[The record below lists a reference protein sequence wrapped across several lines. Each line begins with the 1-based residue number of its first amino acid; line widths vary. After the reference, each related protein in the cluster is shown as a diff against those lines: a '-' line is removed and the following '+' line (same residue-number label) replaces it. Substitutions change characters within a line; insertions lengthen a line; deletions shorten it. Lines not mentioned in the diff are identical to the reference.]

1 MIDADEMLTL
11 IESCRREMQAMLPA
25 DEFASLSSKTR
36 QDYRQLGRTLLL
48 RARYAEGG
56 MAEVITATQRPT
68 TYYKRVAAL
77 RYCLYAD
84 LVERLKSLHS
94 ALSARPVDELQ
105 VMAIQAQLQQQ
116 RAFLREFETAR
127 QSGSAGERRKRA
139 SKRQALRGL
148 PGDWREQLYRRAA
161 KGKYADAI
169 LVAALTGCR
178 PEELRQGVHIR
189 RVDNPRSGMGE
200 IRFEI
205 DGAKVK
211 AHQGQPHRLI
221 AYGAHDP
228 HPLLEALRIRLAG
241 RRELL
246 VCIDS
251 PVNFTVEV
259 RRLAH
264 SLWPKHKHKHAI
276 TAYCLRHQWAADL
289 KRHAAADSVSQG
301 LGHASAKTR
310 RHYGQAN
317 QASSRHAL
325 QPIVIEAER
334 PVKGAASSSSLKHG
348 IHALKRIMAR

>member
-1 MIDADEMLTL
+1 MIDADEMVAL
-11 IESCRREMQAMLPA
+11 IESCRRDMQAMLPV

-36 QDYRQLGRTLLL
+36 QDYRQLGRTLLQ

-56 MAEVITATQRPT
+56 VAEVMTATQRPT
-68 TYYKRVAAL
+68 TYYKRLAAL

-84 LVERLKSLHS
+84 LVRHLKSLHS
-94 ALSARPVDELQ
+94 ALSARPVDRLQ
-105 VMAIQAQLQQQ
+105 VMAIRAQLQQQ
-116 RAFLREFETAR
+116 RAVLHEFDIAR
-127 QSGSAGERRKRA
+127 QSGHPGERRKRA

-148 PGDWREQLYRRAA
+148 PGDWREQLYRCAA

-189 RVDNPRSGMGE
+189 RVNNPRSGMGE

-259 RRLAH
+259 RRLAR
-264 SLWPKHKHKHAI
+264 SLWPKHKHTF

-301 LGHASAKTR
+301 LGHASVKTR
-310 RHYGQAN
+310 RHHGQAN

-334 PVKGAASSSSLKHG
+334 PVKPTAAKVPCYRAASSTESTP
-348 IHALKRIMAR
+348 

>member
-1 MIDADEMLTL
+1 MIDADEMVAL

-36 QDYRQLGRTLLL
+36 KDYRQLGRTLLQ

-56 MAEVITATQRPT
+56 VAEVMTATQRPT
-68 TYYKRVAAL
+68 TFYKRVAAL

-84 LVERLKSLHS
+84 LVGHLKSLHS
-94 ALSARPVDELQ
+94 ALSARPADRLQ

-148 PGDWREQLYRRAA
+148 PGDWRERLYQRAA

-178 PEELRQGVHIR
+178 PEELRRGVLIR

-241 RRELL
+241 PQELL

-259 RRLAH
+259 RRLAR
-264 SLWPKHKHKHAI
+264 SLWPKHKHTV

-289 KRHAAADSVSQG
+289 KRHAATDSVSQG

-334 PVKGAASSSSLKHG
+334 PVKPTAAKVPCYRAASSTESTP
-348 IHALKRIMAR
+348 

>member
-1 MIDADEMLTL
+1 MAGRNFHVHLVSDSTGETVSSVARACLVQYEGIFVQEHVWSLVRTKGQMEKVMVEVERNRGPVLYTLVDPELRDCVRDHCRKLQLPCVGVLDQVMSVLAVHFHSKSEQWPGRQHQLDEGYFDRIDAMHYTL
-11 IESCRREMQAMLPA
+11 AHDDGQSTHDLEDA
-25 DEFASLSSKTR
+25 D
-36 QDYRQLGRTLLL
+36 
-48 RARYAEGG
+48 
-56 MAEVITATQRPT
+56 V
-68 TYYKRVAAL
+68 
-77 RYCLYAD
+77 
-84 LVERLKSLHS
+84 
-94 ALSARPVDELQ
+94 
-105 VMAIQAQLQQQ
+105 
-116 RAFLREFETAR
+116 
-127 QSGSAGERRKRA
+127 
-139 SKRQALRGL
+139 
-148 PGDWREQLYRRAA
+148 
-161 KGKYADAI
+161 I

-178 PEELRQGVHIR
+178 PEELRRGVLIR
-189 RVDNPRSGMGE
+189 WVNNPRSGMGE

-259 RRLAH
+259 RRLAR
-264 SLWPKHKHKHAI
+264 SLWPKHKHAI

-325 QPIVIEAER
+325 HPIAIEAER
-334 PVKGAASSSSLKHG
+334 SVRPATAKAPHHRAASSKTVTP
-348 IHALKRIMAR
+348 

>member
-1 MIDADEMLTL
+1 MIDADEMVAL

-36 QDYRQLGRTLLL
+36 QDYRQLGRTLLQ

-56 MAEVITATQRPT
+56 VAEVMTATQRPT
-68 TYYKRVAAL
+68 TFYKRVAAL

-84 LVERLKSLHS
+84 LVEQLKSLRS
-94 ALSARPVDELQ
+94 ALSTRPMDRLQ

-116 RAFLREFETAR
+116 RTFLREFEVAR
-127 QSGSAGERRKRA
+127 QSGPTDERRKRA

-148 PGDWREQLYRRAA
+148 PGDWREQLYQRAA

-178 PEELRQGVHIR
+178 PEELRRGVLIR

-251 PVNFTVEV
+251 PVNFTVEA

-264 SLWPKHKHKHAI
+264 SLWPKHKHAI

-325 QPIVIEAER
+325 QPIAIEAER
-334 PVKGAASSSSLKHG
+334 PVKPTTAKGPRHRAASSTESTP
-348 IHALKRIMAR
+348 

>member
-1 MIDADEMLTL
+1 MVEVDGMIAL

-25 DEFASLSSKTR
+25 DEFSSLSSKTR
-36 QDYRQLGRTLLL
+36 REYRQLGRTLLK
-48 RARYAEGG
+48 RSRYAEGG
-56 MAEVITATQRPT
+56 VVEVLNDTRRPT
-68 TYYKRVAAL
+68 TFYKRLAAL

-84 LVERLKSLHS
+84 LVEHLGYLHS
-94 ALSARPVDELQ
+94 ALTVRPVDRLRIT
-105 VMAIQAQLQQQ
+105 AIHTQLQQQ

-127 QSGSAGERRKRA
+127 QSGHTGERHKRV

-148 PGDWREQLYRRAA
+148 PGDWREQLYQRAA

-178 PEELRQGVHIR
+178 PEELRRGVLIR

-264 SLWPKHKHKHAI
+264 SLWPKHKHAI

-325 QPIVIEAER
+325 QPIAIEAER
-334 PVKGAASSSSLKHG
+334 PVKPTTAKGPRHRAASSTESTP
-348 IHALKRIMAR
+348 

>member
-1 MIDADEMLTL
+1 
-11 IESCRREMQAMLPA
+11 
-25 DEFASLSSKTR
+25 
-36 QDYRQLGRTLLL
+36 
-48 RARYAEGG
+48 
-56 MAEVITATQRPT
+56 
-68 TYYKRVAAL
+68 
-77 RYCLYAD
+77 
-84 LVERLKSLHS
+84 
-94 ALSARPVDELQ
+94 
-105 VMAIQAQLQQQ
+105 MAIQAQLQQQ
-116 RAFLREFETAR
+116 RAFLRKFDMAR
-127 QSGSAGERRKRA
+127 QSGHPGERRKRA

-148 PGDWREQLYRRAA
+148 PGDWREQLYQRAA

-178 PEELRQGVHIR
+178 PEELRRGVLIR

-264 SLWPKHKHKHAI
+264 SLWPKHKHTI

-334 PVKGAASSSSLKHG
+334 PVKPTTAKVPCYRAASSTESTP
-348 IHALKRIMAR
+348 

>member
-1 MIDADEMLTL
+1 MIDADEMVAL

-36 QDYRQLGRTLLL
+36 QDYRQLGRTLLQ

-56 MAEVITATQRPT
+56 VAEVMTATQRPT
-68 TYYKRVAAL
+68 TFYKRVAAL

-84 LVERLKSLHS
+84 LVGQLKSLRS
-94 ALSARPVDELQ
+94 ALSARPMDRLQ

-116 RAFLREFETAR
+116 RTFLREFDIAR
-127 QSGSAGERRKRA
+127 QSGPTDERRKRA

-148 PGDWREQLYRRAA
+148 PGDWRERLYQRAA

-189 RVDNPRSGMGE
+189 RVNNPRSGMGE

-259 RRLAH
+259 RRLAR
-264 SLWPKHKHKHAI
+264 SLWPKHKHAI

-325 QPIVIEAER
+325 HPIAIEAER
-334 PVKGAASSSSLKHG
+334 SVRPATAKAPRHRAASSKTVTP
-348 IHALKRIMAR
+348 

>member
-1 MIDADEMLTL
+1 
-11 IESCRREMQAMLPA
+11 
-25 DEFASLSSKTR
+25 
-36 QDYRQLGRTLLL
+36 
-48 RARYAEGG
+48 
-56 MAEVITATQRPT
+56 
-68 TYYKRVAAL
+68 
-77 RYCLYAD
+77 
-84 LVERLKSLHS
+84 
-94 ALSARPVDELQ
+94 
-105 VMAIQAQLQQQ
+105 MAIQAQLQQQ
-116 RAFLREFETAR
+116 RTFLREFDIAR
-127 QSGSAGERRKRA
+127 QSGPTDERRKRA

-148 PGDWREQLYRRAA
+148 PGDWRERLYQRAA

-178 PEELRQGVHIR
+178 PEELRRGVLIR
-189 RVDNPRSGMGE
+189 WVNNPRNDMGE
-200 IRFEI
+200 INFEI

-259 RRLAH
+259 RRLAR
-264 SLWPKHKHKHAI
+264 SLWPKHKHAI

-310 RHYGQAN
+310 RNYGQAN

-325 QPIVIEAER
+325 HPIAIEAER
-334 PVKGAASSSSLKHG
+334 SVRPATAKAPRHRAASSKTVTP
-348 IHALKRIMAR
+348 

>member
-1 MIDADEMLTL
+1 MIDADEMLAL
-11 IESCRREMQAMLPA
+11 IESCRHEMQAMLPA

-36 QDYRQLGRTLLL
+36 EDYRQLGRTLLQ

-56 MAEVITATQRPT
+56 VAEVMTATQRPT
-68 TYYKRVAAL
+68 TFYKRVAAL

-84 LVERLKSLHS
+84 LVRHLKSLHS
-94 ALSARPVDELQ
+94 ALSARPVDRLQ
-105 VMAIQAQLQQQ
+105 VMAIRAQLQQQ
-116 RAFLREFETAR
+116 RTVLREFQVAWQR
-127 QSGSAGERRKRA
+127 GPAGERRKRA

-148 PGDWREQLYRRAA
+148 PADWREQLYQRAA

-178 PEELRQGVHIR
+178 PEELRHGVLISWA
-189 RVDNPRSGMGE
+189 DNPPSGMGE
-200 IRFEI
+200 IGFEI

-211 AHQGQPHRLI
+211 AHQGQPQRLI
-221 AYGAHDP
+221 IYRADDP
-228 HPLLEALRIRLAG
+228 HPLLEALRARLAG

-251 PVNFTVEV
+251 PVNFTVEI
-259 RRLAH
+259 RRLAR
-264 SLWPKHKHKHAI
+264 SLWPKHKHAI

-325 QPIVIEAER
+325 LPIVIEAER
-334 PVKGAASSSSLKHG
+334 PVKPTAAKVPCYRAASSTESTP
-348 IHALKRIMAR
+348 

>member
-1 MIDADEMLTL
+1 MIDADEMVAL

-36 QDYRQLGRTLLL
+36 QDYRQLGRTLLQ

-56 MAEVITATQRPT
+56 VAEVMTATRRPT
-68 TYYKRVAAL
+68 TFYKRLAAL

-84 LVERLKSLHS
+84 LVEQLKSLHS
-94 ALSARPVDELQ
+94 ALSARPVDRLQ
-105 VMAIQAQLQQQ
+105 VMAIRAQLQQQ
-116 RAFLREFETAR
+116 RASLHEFDIAR
-127 QSGSAGERRKRA
+127 QSGYTAERQKRA

-148 PGDWREQLYRRAA
+148 PSDWREQLYQRAA

-178 PEELRQGVHIR
+178 PEELRHGVLIR
-189 RVDNPRSGMGE
+189 WANNPRNDMDE

-211 AHQGQPHRLI
+211 TYQGQPHRLI

-228 HPLLEALRIRLAG
+228 HPLLEALRARLAG
-241 RRELL
+241 QGELL
-246 VCIDS
+246 VRIDS

-259 RRLAH
+259 RRLAR
-264 SLWPKHKHKHAI
+264 SLWPKHKHAI

-325 QPIVIEAER
+325 HPIAIEAER
-334 PVKGAASSSSLKHG
+334 SVRPATAKASRHRAASSTESTP
-348 IHALKRIMAR
+348 

>member
-1 MIDADEMLTL
+1 MIDANEMVAL
-11 IESCRREMQAMLPA
+11 IESCRHEMQAMLPA

-36 QDYRQLGRTLLL
+36 QDYRQLGRTLLQ

-56 MAEVITATQRPT
+56 VAEVMTATQRPT
-68 TYYKRVAAL
+68 TYYKRLAAL

-84 LVERLKSLHS
+84 LVEQLKSLHS
-94 ALSARPVDELQ
+94 ALSARPVDRLQ

-116 RAFLREFETAR
+116 RAFLRKFDMAR
-127 QSGSAGERRKRA
+127 QSGHPGERRKRA

-148 PGDWREQLYRRAA
+148 PGDWREQLYQRAA

-189 RVDNPRSGMGE
+189 RVNNPRSGMGK

-251 PVNFTVEV
+251 PVIFSVEA

-264 SLWPKHKHKHAI
+264 SLWPKHKHTV

-289 KRHAAADSVSQG
+289 KRHTAADSVSQG

-334 PVKGAASSSSLKHG
+334 PVKPTAAKVPCYRAASSTESTP
-348 IHALKRIMAR
+348 

>member
-1 MIDADEMLTL
+1 MIDADEMVAL

-36 QDYRQLGRTLLL
+36 QDYRELGRTLLQH
-48 RARYAEGG
+48 ARYAEGG
-56 MAEVITATQRPT
+56 VAEVMAATRRPAT
-68 TYYKRVAAL
+68 FYKRVAAL
-77 RYCLYAD
+77 RYCLYAG
-84 LVERLKSLHS
+84 LVEQLKSLHS
-94 ALSARPVDELQ
+94 ALSARPVDRLQ

-127 QSGSAGERRKRA
+127 QSGPTGERRKRA

-148 PGDWREQLYRRAA
+148 PGDWRERLYQRAA
-161 KGKYADAI
+161 KGKYADAV

-178 PEELRQGVHIR
+178 PEELRRGVLIR
-189 RVDNPRSGMGE
+189 WVNNPRSGMGE

-211 AHQGQPHRLI
+211 THQGQPQRLI
-221 AYGAHDP
+221 AYGAHAP

-241 RRELL
+241 LRELI

-264 SLWPKHKHKHAI
+264 SLWPKHKHAI

-325 QPIVIEAER
+325 QPILIEAER
-334 PVKGAASSSSLKHG
+334 PVKPATAKVPRHRAAPSTESTP
-348 IHALKRIMAR
+348 